1 MIQFVIIR
9 NIVLVVFGVW
19 FFEFYLDYKLPE
31 ENNLLLFFVAIPIIW
46 ATITQLWTSYS
57 YTEING
63 PILLFCNHVL
73 SMLMLFGTVFL
84 VCAVLNTV
92 SVILDP
98 VGIFMFHAVGWT
110 VIAAIIMYDIVD
122 AGRLKYAG
130 RSRRQIPPFKEEER
144 SGTTS

>member
-1 MIQFVIIR
+1 MRKFVIIR
-9 NIVLVVFGVW
+9 NIVLFISGVW

-31 ENNLLLFFVAIPIIW
+31 EDNLLLFFVAIPIIW

-63 PILLFCNHVL
+63 PILLFFNHVL
-73 SMLMLFGTVFL
+73 SMLMLLGTIFL
-84 VCAVLNTV
+84 VCAVLNTI
-92 SVILDP
+92 SDILDP

-122 AGRLKYAG
+122 AGR
-130 RSRRQIPPFKEEER
+130 
-144 SGTTS
+144 

>member
-1 MIQFVIIR
+1 MRKFVIIR
-9 NIVLVVFGVW
+9 NVILVVFGVW
-19 FFEFYLDYKLPE
+19 LFEFYLDYKLPE

-57 YTEING
+57 YTEIND

-84 VCAVLNTV
+84 VCAVLNTI
-92 SVILDP
+92 SDILDP

-122 AGRLKYAG
+122 AGRSVDAGCCKTQLK
-130 RSRRQIPPFKEEER
+130 KEAME
-144 SGTTS
+144 

>member
-1 MIQFVIIR
+1 MRKFVIIR
-9 NIVLVVFGVW
+9 NVILVVFGVW
-19 FFEFYLDYKLPE
+19 LFEFYLDYKLPE

-57 YTEING
+57 YTEIND

-84 VCAVLNTV
+84 VCAVLNTI
-92 SVILDP
+92 SDILDP

-122 AGRLKYAG
+122 AGRLENGECSKT
-130 RSRRQIPPFKEEER
+130 QLKKETKE
-144 SGTTS
+144 